1 MHLWYAIDGCM
12 LIIEE
17 GQDIPL
23 PKKYHSVN
31 NLCAVIYDQLTSILT
46 EKHFLKHI
54 VVDLT
59 IDPAH
64 QQFVDELKNDSI
76 HAFDFMKANGL
87 NKELTEILTKHITMS
102 VLGDFIDFVYESL
115 SCAQRGK
122 MSVAYALLRKPLTD
136 ELLIFE
142 QLLVAPVDFVRLY
155 FHVGDPKGYDPSGPN
170 LNRLQIIQDVF
181 NVSDPGPLYTTD
193 LVHGLRYDKQ
203 NPSGINGVSNQALH
217 IVTTHRA
224 YRTEDGE
231 LNFVYSNR
239 RDYQRYWRH
248 YYYFVP
254 YLLIYAAHVI
264 DELVFGWMPDF
275 RRLRAVRAFQRLVG
289 IFYWSKFMQGRR
301 KQIKA
306 SHQKMLTI
314 FAQSLNGPCD
324 HCGKQ
329 QVFTDAD
336 FLLFFN
342 ELILLC
348 PYCLHN
354 HLTSPGIVERIIL
367 LVESVQSNGEV

>member
-1 MHLWYAIDGCM
+1 MNGCM
-12 LIIEE
+12 LLIEE

-23 PKKYHSVN
+23 PAKYRSVN
-31 NLCAVIYDQLTSILT
+31 NLCAVIYDQFTSILT

-54 VVDLT
+54 VVDIT
-59 IDPAH
+59 IDPVR
-64 QQFVDELKNDSI
+64 QQFVDELKNNSM

-87 NKELTEILTKHITMS
+87 DKELTEILTKHITLS
-102 VLGDFIDFVYESL
+102 VLSDFVNFMYESL

-122 MSVAYALLRKPLTD
+122 MSVAYGLLRKPLTD

-142 QLLVAPVDFVRLY
+142 QLLVAPADFIRSY
-155 FHVGDPKGYDPSGPN
+155 FHIGDPKGYDPSEPN
-170 LNRLQIIQDVF
+170 LNRLQIIGDVF
-181 NVSDPGPLYTTD
+181 KMSDPGSPYMPD
-193 LVHGLRYDKQ
+193 LVYGLRYDKQ
-203 NPSGINGVSNQALH
+203 NPSGINGISNQALH

-231 LNFVYSNR
+231 LNFVYANGH
-239 RDYQRYWRH
+239 DYQRYWRH

-254 YLLIYAAHVI
+254 YLLIYAAHVV
-264 DELVFGWMPDF
+264 DELVFGWVPGF
-275 RRLRAVRAFQRLVG
+275 RRLKAVRAFQRLVG
-289 IFYWSKFMQGRR
+289 ILYWSKSMQGKR

-314 FAQSLNGPCD
+314 FSRSLIGPCD

-329 QVFTDAD
+329 QEFTDAD
-336 FLLFFN
+336 FSLFLN

-354 HLTSPGIVERIIL
+354 HLTSPGIVQQIIL
-367 LVESVQSNGEV
+367 LIEAVQSNDEV